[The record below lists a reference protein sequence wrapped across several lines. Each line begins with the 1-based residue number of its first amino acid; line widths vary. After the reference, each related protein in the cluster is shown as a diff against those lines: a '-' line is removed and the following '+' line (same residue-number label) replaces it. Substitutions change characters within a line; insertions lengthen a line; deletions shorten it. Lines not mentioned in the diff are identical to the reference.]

1 MIEMI
6 QRRASVRVIVALVA
20 LCFPLAAQGAT
31 INIILSDVD
40 VNYLGSADE
49 GAGAL
54 FDAMGGY
61 AGGNLDENQADRI
74 KTAVFER
81 DGNIVGTLMD
91 DVASGADDLHGDLR
105 IDAVGASIPLNVF
118 QPSLG
123 NNGGN
128 FGFDFFTEGAGNSL
142 QLGIT
147 NVSLL
152 ISQGVFFFTGQATLR
167 TQDLP
172 FGLAFDASKPIY
184 FSYTATAPG
193 VNGTSPTSMG
203 IGSGAFTISGELIP
217 EPATIGLLG
226 LGLAVLS
233 AGAIRRRSAVR

>member
-1 MIEMI
+1 MIETI
-6 QRRASVRVIVALVA
+6 HRRASVRILVA
-20 LCFPLAAQGAT
+20 LAVLCLPLAAQGAT
-31 INIILSDVD
+31 INIILSDMD

-54 FDAMGGY
+54 FDAVGGY

-91 DVASGADDLHGDLR
+91 DAGAADDLHSDLR
-105 IDAVGASIPLNVF
+105 VDAVGASIPLNVF

-152 ISQGVFFFTGQATLR
+152 ISPGVFFFTGQATLKS
-167 TQDLP
+167 QDLP
-172 FGLAFDASKPIY
+172 FGLAFDTSKPIY

-193 VNGTSPTSMG
+193 VNGVSPTSMA

-217 EPATIGLLG
+217 EPATIGLLA
-226 LGLAVLS
+226 LGLTALV
-233 AGAIRRRSAVR
+233 AGAIRRRSAVS

>member
-1 MIEMI
+1 MIESI
-6 QRRASVRVIVALVA
+6 QRRASVRIIVAVA
-20 LCFPLAAQGAT
+20 VLCFPALAQGAT
-31 INIILSDVD
+31 INIILSDMD

-49 GAGAL
+49 GEGAL

-61 AGGNLDENQADRI
+61 AGGSLNESQADRI

-91 DVASGADDLHGDLR
+91 DGGDADDLFGDLR
-105 IDAVGASIPLNVF
+105 VDGVGASIPLNVF
-118 QPSLG
+118 QPSAG

-128 FGFDFFTEGAGNSL
+128 FGFDFFTNNGAESL
-142 QLGIT
+142 QLNIT

-152 ISQGVFFFTGQATLR
+152 ISPGVFFFTGQATLR
-167 TQDLP
+167 SQDLP
-172 FGLAFDASKPIY
+172 FGLAFDTSKPIY

-193 VNGTSPTSMG
+193 VNGVSPTSMA

-226 LGLAVLS
+226 LGLTALAV
-233 AGAIRRRSAVR
+233 GAIRRRSVA

>member
-1 MIEMI
+1 MI
-6 QRRASVRVIVALVA
+6 QRRASVQIIVALAALFFPVVA
-20 LCFPLAAQGAT
+20 QAAT
-31 INIILSDVD
+31 INMILSDMD
-40 VNYLGSADE
+40 VNFLGSADE

-91 DVASGADDLHGDLR
+91 DTSGADDLHADLR
-105 IDAVGASIPLNVF
+105 VDAVGASIPLGVF
-118 QPSLG
+118 QPTLG

-128 FGFDFFTEGAGNSL
+128 FGFDFFTEGAANSL

-152 ISQGVFFFTGQATLR
+152 LSEGVFFFTGQATLR
-167 TQDLP
+167 SQNLP
-172 FGLAFDASKPIY
+172 FGLAFDSSKPIY

-193 VNGTSPTSMG
+193 VNGISPSSSA

-226 LGLAVLS
+226 MALTVLA
-233 AGAIRRRSAVR
+233 AGAIRRRSAVS